1 MIIEQLKTLV
11 EMQKLDDQIGRYRIL
26 QLYSGILEGI
36 HHLARLG
43 GNAAEPL

>member
-26 QLYSGILEGI
+26 QQELPKQLSEIVDRVEQ
-36 HHLARLG
+36 AT
-43 GNAAEPL
+43 AD